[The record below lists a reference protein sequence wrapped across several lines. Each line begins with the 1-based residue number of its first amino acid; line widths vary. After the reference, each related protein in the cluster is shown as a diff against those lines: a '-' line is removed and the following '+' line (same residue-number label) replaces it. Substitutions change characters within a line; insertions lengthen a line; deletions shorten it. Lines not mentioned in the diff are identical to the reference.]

1 MMGNDQSLKKAFSSL
16 ILIFVLIPF
25 SKVLL
30 CAQDLSI
37 PKAVVQ
43 VGAKVVEIRRYD
55 KKGDCE
61 GRGSGFFIDP
71 EKILTCEHVIE
82 GAYSVEIEYGKSSC
96 TKVTILKKD
105 ENSDLAL
112 LKVNCPS
119 EVGFLSF
126 EKGQEV
132 NLNQQIVAIGYPA
145 NSVKFFSEGSVTKD
159 EMGDEIHN
167 IQISAAIYNGMSGSP
182 VLNLNGRVI
191 GVCYRAVNYKKEY
204 YAIGIKTI
212 KEFLNKPDNPQK
224 LHEAESVV
232 FYIAV
237 YSAVAKKTSECLRW
251 LINIPISIYDF
262 VFFHGKLRGIFI
274 IIFSSGLFIWTSRI
288 IHKYKL
294 LRVFQSKKRKSVA
307 KRISKFYC
315 WKCGRKIRVSS
326 FQGSDSAKCRRCET
340 ILEIPAV

>member
-43 VGAKVVEIRRYD
+43 VGAKVVEICRYD
-55 KKGDCE
+55 KKGDLE

-82 GAYSVEIEYGKSSC
+82 GAYSVEIGYGKSSC

-119 EVGFLSF
+119 EAGFLTL
-126 EKGQEV
+126 EKEEE
-132 NLNQQIVAIGYPA
+132 NLNQHILVIGYPA
-145 NSVKFFSEGSVTKD
+145 RSVKFFSEGSVIKD
-159 EMGDEIHN
+159 EMEDGIHE
-167 IQISAAIYNGMSGSP
+167 IQISAATYPGMSGSP

-191 GVCYRAVNYKKEY
+191 GVCYRGVNYKKEY
-204 YAIGIKTI
+204 RAIGIKTI

-237 YSAVAKKTSECLRW
+237 YSAVAKKISECLRW

-274 IIFSSGLFIWTSRI
+274 IIFISGLFIWTSRI
-288 IHKYKL
+288 VYKYKL

-315 WKCGRKIRVSS
+315 WKCGRKITVSS